1 MLDRLDAPC
10 TTQEYIAE
18 EDEVDVCQP
27 LVDSTDPNWRQA
39 VRDHIPND
47 DDFIDIEGTVEDEEG
62 EEGNEEP
69 QIKSLSD
76 AIEHAEQLCG
86 FAQYHGYQELSLAM
100 STVNDLL
107 HKQKLQMPKRQT
119 YVSDFFKSS

>member
-1 MLDRLDAPC
+1 M
-10 TTQEYIAE
+10 Q
-18 EDEVDVCQP
+18 
-27 LVDSTDPNWRQA
+27 
-39 VRDHIPND
+39 DHILND
-47 DDFIDIEGTVEDEEG
+47 DDVIDIEGTVEYEEG

-76 AIEHAEQLCG
+76 AIEHAEQLRA
-86 FAQYHGYQELSLAM
+86 FVQYHGYQELLLAV

-107 HKQKLQMPKRQT
+107 YKQKFQVPKRQT